1 MECEKLYEYFNDQLS
16 EEEKKEFEEHLKTCK
31 ECQDELNDLNILNES
46 LPYQVERV
54 TPPKEMKSRIMNN
67 ILSENNNEEKS
78 SHQEKNES
86 FIEKKQKPIKRKNNI
101 IRNIA
106 FTSMAALLFISLIG
120 NVYQFN
126 TQDKEKKTKDNKL
139 INKDNAQVIK
149 LKSTEQDKVQGEAFV
164 AKSNNEKQLVV
175 QANGLQETKGNQ
187 AYQVWILKGEKPYR
201 AGTFVSSK
209 DSGMVVFDLSDI
221 ELDKQDKI
229 AITLEPSPNN
239 QAPEGD
245 IIMASEKV

>member
-67 ILSENNNEEKS
+67 ILNENNNEEKS

-164 AKSNNEKQLVV
+164 AKTNNEKQLVV

-239 QAPEGD
+239 PAPEGD
-245 IIMASEKV
+245 IIMASEQV

>member
-164 AKSNNEKQLVV
+164 AKTNNEKQLVV

-239 QAPEGD
+239 PAPEGD
-245 IIMASEKV
+245 IIMASEQV

>member
-16 EEEKKEFEEHLKTCK
+16 EEKKKEFEEHLKTCK

-67 ILSENNNEEKS
+67 ILNENNNEEKS

-164 AKSNNEKQLVV
+164 AKTNNEKQLVV

-239 QAPEGD
+239 PAPEGD
-245 IIMASEKV
+245 IIMASEQV

>member
-239 QAPEGD
+239 PAPEGD
-245 IIMASEKV
+245 IIMASEQV

>member
-16 EEEKKEFEEHLKTCK
+16 EEKKKEFEEHLKTCK

-67 ILSENNNEEKS
+67 ILNENNNEEKS

-164 AKSNNEKQLVV
+164 AKTKNEKQLVV

-239 QAPEGD
+239 PAPEGD
-245 IIMASEKV
+245 IIMASEQV